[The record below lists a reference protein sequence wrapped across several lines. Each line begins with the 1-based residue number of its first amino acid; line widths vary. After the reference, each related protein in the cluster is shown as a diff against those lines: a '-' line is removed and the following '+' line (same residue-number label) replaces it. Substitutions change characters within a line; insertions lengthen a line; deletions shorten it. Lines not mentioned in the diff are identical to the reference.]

1 MHKHFYEDIL
11 QILDEAF
18 TDIFCHTYKSALEAQ
33 GTNISTLNN
42 CAHLVGH
49 VVDNL
54 FGLICDDDMEFDLE
68 EFNTCVRS
76 KVEDDALMDASL

>member
-1 MHKHFYEDIL
+1 MHEHFYEDIL

-18 TDIFCHTYKSALEAQ
+18 DQQGKTYKQALESKNADGF
-33 GTNISTLNN
+33 GTGIQV

-54 FGLICDDDMEFDLE
+54 LALIQDDDMEFDLE
-68 EFNTCVRS
+68 EFNTWVRS
-76 KVEDDALMDASL
+76 RVEEPEV